1 MFWQLFW
8 MIGMENE
15 LNQEEKCENEIT
27 DFDEQEEEIVEIIF
41 SKDFLNLLP

>member
-1 MFWQLFW
+1 

-15 LNQEEKCENEIT
+15 LNQEEKCKNEIT
-27 DFDEQEEEIVEIIF
+27 DFDIQEEEIVEIIF

>member
-15 LNQEEKCENEIT
+15 LNQEEKDENAIT